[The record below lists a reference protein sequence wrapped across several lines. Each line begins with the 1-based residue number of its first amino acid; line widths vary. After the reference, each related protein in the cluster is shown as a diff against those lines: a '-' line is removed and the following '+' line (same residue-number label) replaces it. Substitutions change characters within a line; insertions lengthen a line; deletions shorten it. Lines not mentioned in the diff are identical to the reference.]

1 MRGRNAALK
10 TASWRAW
17 WSLSRT
23 ELAVQRVMSWA
34 SVRWVWTVKDKM
46 GALGREDRE
55 MRGVEV
61 VKDSVRCDRVNFDGR
76 GIGFVL

>member
-1 MRGRNAALK
+1 
-10 TASWRAW
+10 
-17 WSLSRT
+17 
-23 ELAVQRVMSWA
+23 MSWA